1 MKKLMTILAVMTIAL
16 TAGAQ
21 IVQPIKWTGAVEGT
35 IPSPVLFLPSCLKT
49 KRHSFVQNN
58 HLTFCFA

>member
-21 IVQPIKWTGAVEGT
+21 IVQPIKWTGAVEGD
-35 IPSPVLFLPSCLKT
+35 SV
-49 KRHSFVQNN
+49 
-58 HLTFCFA
+58 HLTATIEKG